1 MHEST
6 DPAEMQPDER
16 LRELARIFASAYE
29 RFRRD
34 GRAASDGAHP
44 TQCPAQE
51 ETVSK

>member
-6 DPAEMQPDER
+6 DPADMQPDDR

-34 GRAASDGAHP
+34 GRAASDSDHP
-44 TQCPAQE
+44 TRCPAQE
-51 ETVSK
+51 ETVSE